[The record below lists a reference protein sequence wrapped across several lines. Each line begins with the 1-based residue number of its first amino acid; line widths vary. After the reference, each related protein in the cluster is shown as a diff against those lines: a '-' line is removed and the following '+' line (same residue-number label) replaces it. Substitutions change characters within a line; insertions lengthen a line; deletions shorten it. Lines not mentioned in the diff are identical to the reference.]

1 MKKVLVIGASGS
13 LGKGVVNELK
23 KHYKVTGTYNNNK
36 INIENA
42 EMVQV
47 DIRNAKT
54 LNNLSDDF
62 DTVILIAGVMP
73 AKMKGYNH
81 QLYIDVNITGTLN
94 VLEFCR
100 KKNIKKI
107 IYIMTFSDKAGQF
120 YSGIPI
126 KDDGENT
133 LNYRGDHAVYSISK
147 VTACELM
154 EHYHQEY
161 GLQTIIFRIPTVY
174 CNDDNF
180 YYYVNGVKRTKA
192 YIKMIQSIVNNK
204 KIEIWGN
211 PKNAK
216 DMPYIKDF
224 AVLIKKAVESK
235 TAQGFYNAGTGNPVS
250 LEVLVNTLIE
260 VFGEGEEVEK
270 IYKSKKPSQPNFT
283 FDMIKTMQ
291 EFDYKIKY
299 GVREMFEDIKDT
311 LGIEIFKR

>member
-1 MKKVLVIGASGS
+1 MKKVLVIGASES

-270 IYKSKKPSQPNFT
+270 IYKPKKPSQPNFT